1 MLIYVTTRVHKFHIS
16 NRKETQRRWANF
28 VYLANSS
35 FTAPNLHCDA
45 DVIMHLQA
53 ATKGNV
59 VKVVIQL
66 RLQDRTSRFKF
77 VQVTFKVSPINMC
90 IYW

>member
-1 MLIYVTTRVHKFHIS
+1 MLISVKKYIQTFDIS
-16 NRKETQRRWANF
+16 NLKESQRIWTYFIYSRKC
-28 VYLANSS
+28 S
-35 FTAPNLHCDA
+35 FTALHLYCDT

-66 RLQDRTSRFKF
+66 RPQDRTSRFKF
-77 VQVTFKVSPINMC
+77 VQVTFKVSPINL
-90 IYW
+90 